1 MARSVVLPK
10 ELQGYLEHPGG
21 PKCHKKFK
29 LVKVSFCEGKM
40 NTLTGQVPKV
50 SIFISVNGFGQVM
63 QAMRA
68 ALGRAGPEGGGP
80 LQLNNLT
87 LPGHPSARS
96 HTKRGKHDGGY
107 LWYLREKTVSI
118 IRSCG
123 TGPSV
128 WSKSILGF
136 I

>member
-50 SIFISVNGFGQVM
+50 SIFISVNGFGRVV
-63 QAMRA
+63 RA
-68 ALGRAGPEGGGP
+68 LRADESRAGPEGGSP
-80 LQLNNLT
+80 TTNQLNP
-87 LPGHPSARS
+87 PGIPFCPKS
-96 HTKRGKHDGGY
+96 HQRGKHGG
-107 LWYLREKTVSI
+107 
-118 IRSCG
+118 G
-123 TGPSV
+123 
-128 WSKSILGF
+128 
-136 I
+136 

>member
-1 MARSVVLPK
+1 MAKSVELPK

-63 QAMRA
+63 QALRA
-68 ALGRAGPEGGGP
+68 DASRRETEGGGAP
-80 LQLNNLT
+80 ITNQLNP
-87 LPGHPSARS
+87 PGIPSARV

-107 LWYLREKTVSI
+107 
-118 IRSCG
+118 
-123 TGPSV
+123 
-128 WSKSILGF
+128 
-136 I
+136 

>member
-1 MARSVVLPK
+1 MAKSVELPK

-50 SIFISVNGFGQVM
+50 SIFISVNGFGQVT
-63 QAMRA
+63 QALRVDA
-68 ALGRAGPEGGGP
+68 SGCGTEGGGP

-87 LPGHPSARS
+87 LPGSLLPEVTPNVASTMADIWQTFH
-96 HTKRGKHDGGY
+96 
-107 LWYLREKTVSI
+107 L
-118 IRSCG
+118 
-123 TGPSV
+123 
-128 WSKSILGF
+128 
-136 I
+136 